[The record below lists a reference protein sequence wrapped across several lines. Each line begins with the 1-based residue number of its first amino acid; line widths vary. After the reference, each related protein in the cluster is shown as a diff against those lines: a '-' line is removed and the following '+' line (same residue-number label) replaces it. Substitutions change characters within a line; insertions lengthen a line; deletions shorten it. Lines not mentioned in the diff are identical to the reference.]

1 MIVRLELSLDHCE
14 LVGRNYRQ
22 AASGVVHYS
31 FPAAR
36 ARYQN
41 PQTRPITI
49 STDSIRATMPARS
62 HWEYRP
68 LPEEANALLSQSTA
82 GSRMTSAERH
92 REVHYQTKAT
102 ARPLSAV
109 FLLDYHLAMFN
120 WTSAQGA
127 LGSLGG
133 TTSRECRLGSNA
145 GSSAR
150 RKTSEP

>member
-14 LVGRNYRQ
+14 LVGRNCRE
-22 AASGVVHYS
+22 AAAGVVHYS

-36 ARYQN
+36 ERSQN

-62 HWEYRP
+62 HCDSRP

-82 GSRMTSAERH
+82 GSRMTSAARH

-127 LGSLGG
+127 LESLGG
-133 TTSRECRLGSNA
+133 TAS
-145 GSSAR
+145 
-150 RKTSEP
+150 